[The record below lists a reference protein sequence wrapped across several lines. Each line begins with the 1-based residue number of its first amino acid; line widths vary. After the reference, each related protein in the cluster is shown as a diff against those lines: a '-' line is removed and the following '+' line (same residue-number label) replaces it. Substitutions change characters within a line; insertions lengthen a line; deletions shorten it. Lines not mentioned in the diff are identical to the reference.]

1 MPIRRVCKRPGLL
14 MKLLPDARYQ
24 SFNNAASPAT
34 WGVAALQPPN
44 PPLAV
49 EPSTSPLAPAAFV
62 QYLTFDGAVMT
73 TSVSAPLRWVQF
85 VITSA
90 RPIVDCV
97 LPPSRSARHPSC

>member
-49 EPSTSPLAPAAFV
+49 ESSTSPLAPAAFV
-62 QYLTFDGAVMT
+62 QYLTFDGAIMST
-73 TSVSAPLRWVQF
+73 TVAAPLRRVPF

-90 RPIVDCV
+90 PPIADDG
-97 LPPSRSARHPSC
+97 LPPSRSARQPS